1 MLPETLFNLA
11 FIAMIDKRLIPAILI
26 GYLVVF
32 IVTNLLLK
40 VLRSLKERALVSE
53 ETMNSTF
60 IRGLTEMVTFRINK
74 RFEKEIA
81 QYKNMSADTTER
93 LTKMTM
99 IHEFFF
105 GFCSF
110 SRIDQ
115 SRNCGTGIYKS
126 DYGQPG
132 RFSSIDYL
140 CGSNLHACCNI

>member
-1 MLPETLFNLA
+1 
-11 FIAMIDKRLIPAILI
+11 MIDKRLIPAILV

-53 ETMNSTF
+53 EAMNSTF

-93 LTKMTM
+93 LTK
-99 IHEFFF
+99 
-105 GFCSF
+105 
-110 SRIDQ
+110 
-115 SRNCGTGIYKS
+115 
-126 DYGQPG
+126 
-132 RFSSIDYL
+132 
-140 CGSNLHACCNI
+140 